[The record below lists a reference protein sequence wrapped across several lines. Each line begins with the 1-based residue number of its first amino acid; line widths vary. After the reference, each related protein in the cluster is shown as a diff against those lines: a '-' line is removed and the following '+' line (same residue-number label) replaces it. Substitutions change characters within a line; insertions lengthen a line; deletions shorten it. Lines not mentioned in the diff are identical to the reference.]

1 MISSIES
8 VHRKRM
14 REGKDRQ
21 IIYIWEEN
29 GAIAACILPDGENI
43 YVSIKNGY
51 EKLFPS
57 MIGFGE
63 RNCRALFGKREDG
76 LVKFWV
82 AINNRFTYM
91 QEALADLG
99 YSKYP
104 EEEYANCVFPMEGV
118 FPVELPEGF
127 RLLYGEAYPDEE
139 NKWSALRLGFHPE
152 YEKPGYRAGM
162 NPYIARKSSSLYQD
176 SFERV
181 IVDESTK
188 GVEDAESVE
197 NAEGAEDAFF
207 SGQCCFI
214 AAMKGASIA
223 SDDWFQWP
231 MLLHRRHGRRKH
243 RLR

>member
-1 MISSIES
+1 MPLTRGFRKGCMISSIES

-63 RNCRALFGKREDG
+63 RNCRALFGEREDG

-82 AINNRFTYM
+82 AISNRFTYM

-176 SFERV
+176 SSFGPGREIGCCQSPIQV
-181 IVDESTK
+181 HLPSGT
-188 GVEDAESVE
+188 SFQSC
-197 NAEGAEDAFF
+197 FF
-207 SGQCCFI
+207 IRSYSSSLISRMVPCLN
-214 AAMKGASIA
+214 
-223 SDDWFQWP
+223 P
-231 MLLHRRHGRRKH
+231 
-243 RLR
+243 